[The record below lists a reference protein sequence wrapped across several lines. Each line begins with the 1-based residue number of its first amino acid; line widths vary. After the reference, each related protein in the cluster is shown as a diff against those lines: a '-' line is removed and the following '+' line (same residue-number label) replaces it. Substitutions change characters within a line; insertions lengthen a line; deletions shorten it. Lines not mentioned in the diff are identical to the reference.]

1 MTSITAFNDMMD
13 QFLGELVLT
22 FPDEPAIK
30 KQHASFE
37 LLRKTNPRR
46 CVETFMEDAGKYSQR
61 IMAKDESL
69 LLNGDIESL
78 SKYNIQTQWP
88 GCSDNTKDVI
98 WQYITT
104 LCMLG
109 TTITAL
115 PADTLS
121 MIEDVAQ
128 KAAGQMQGGDQNPA
142 ALMKLFGNLMK

>member
-22 FPDEPAIK
+22 FPDEPSIK
-30 KQHASFE
+30 KQHTSFE
-37 LLRKTNPRR
+37 LLRKTNPRK
-46 CVETFMEDAGKYSQR
+46 CVETFMEDAGAYSQR

-69 LLNGDIESL
+69 LLNNEIEAL
-78 SKYNIQTQWP
+78 SKYNIHKHWP
-88 GCSDNTKDVI
+88 ECSDKTKDVI

-104 LCMLG
+104 LYMLG
-109 TTITAL
+109 TTITSL

-121 MIEDVAQ
+121 MIEEVAQ
-128 KAAGQMQGGDQNPA
+128 KAAGQMQDGDQNPA